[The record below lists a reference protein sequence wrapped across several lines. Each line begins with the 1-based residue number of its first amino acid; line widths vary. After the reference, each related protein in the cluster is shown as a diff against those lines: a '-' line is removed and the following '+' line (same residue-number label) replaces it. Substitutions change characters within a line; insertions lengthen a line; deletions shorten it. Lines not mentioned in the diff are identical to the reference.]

1 MAYIPSTD
9 TDRQEMLK
17 AIGVASF
24 EELLKAI
31 PTEIRTKGEI
41 NIPKRLSE
49 FEVLNELRNLESVN
63 KSADKIISFLGG
75 GAYDHF
81 IPSAIAA
88 LTSRS
93 EFYTAY
99 TPYQAEVSQG
109 TLQAIYEYQTMVCRL
124 TGMDVANAS
133 MYDGGSALGEAA
145 LLAVNHT
152 GRNEIII
159 AGKIHPHYL
168 KIIRTYCEG
177 QDIVINEVVSSR
189 GSVLPD
195 KLKTHISEKT
205 AAVIVQHPNFYGC
218 FEDVDEIGDLAHAA
232 GALYIVSVDPISL
245 GILTPPGEYGADIV
259 VGEGQVFGCPQNFGG
274 PYLGIF
280 AAKEFLLRKMPGR
293 ISGVTIDTD
302 GQRGFVLTV
311 QTREQHI
318 RREKAT
324 SNICTNQG
332 LMMLSATIYLAL
344 LGKNGIQEVANLC
357 LQKAQYLASAIVEIP
372 GFRMKYNRPFFR
384 EFVIETPIPAAE
396 IIKLLSGKGILA
408 GLDLKQFDPKD
419 TGLLIAVTEKRT
431 KEELD
436 LFMSELKKIF
446 DRF

>member
-1 MAYIPSTD
+1 MVYIPSTD

-31 PTEIRTKGEI
+31 PSEIRMKGEI
-41 NIPKRLSE
+41 NIPQKLSE
-49 FEVLNELRNLESVN
+49 FEVINELRNLESMN
-63 KSADKIISFLGG
+63 KSSDKIVSFLGG
-75 GAYDHF
+75 GSYDHF

-88 LTSRS
+88 ITSRS

-133 MYDGGSALGEAA
+133 MYDGGSALGEAV

-205 AAVIVQHPNFYGC
+205 AAVVVQHPNFYGC
-218 FEDVDEIGDLAHAA
+218 FEEVDEIGNLAHAI

-293 ISGVTIDTD
+293 ISGITIDTD

-344 LGKNGIQEVANLC
+344 LGKSGIQEVANLC

-372 GFRMKYNRPFFR
+372 GFRMRFNGPIFR
-384 EFVIETPIPAAE
+384 EFVVDTPIPAAE
-396 IIKLLSGKGILA
+396 IIKLLSVKRILP
-408 GLDLKQFDPKD
+408 GLDLKQFDPND
-419 TGLLIAVTEKRT
+419 NGLLIAVTEKRT
-431 KEELD
+431 KGELD
-436 LFMSELKKIF
+436 LFVNELKKMT
-446 DRF
+446 

>member
-1 MAYIPSTD
+1 M
-9 TDRQEMLK
+9 
-17 AIGVASF
+17 
-24 EELLKAI
+24 
-31 PTEIRTKGEI
+31 KGEI
-41 NIPKRLSE
+41 NIPQKLSE
-49 FEVLNELRNLESVN
+49 FEVINELRNLESMN
-63 KSADKIISFLGG
+63 KSSDKIVSFLGG
-75 GAYDHF
+75 GSYDHF

-88 LTSRS
+88 ITSRS

-133 MYDGGSALGEAA
+133 MYDGGSALGEAV

-205 AAVIVQHPNFYGC
+205 AAVIVQQPNFYGC
-218 FEDVDEIGDLAHAA
+218 FEEVDEIGNLAHAI

-293 ISGVTIDTD
+293 ISGITIDTD

-344 LGKNGIQEVANLC
+344 LGKSGIQEVANLC

-372 GFRMKYNRPFFR
+372 GFRMRFNGPIFR
-384 EFVIETPIPAAE
+384 EFVVDTPIPAAE
-396 IIKLLSGKGILA
+396 IIKLLSVKRILP
-408 GLDLKQFDPKD
+408 GLDLKQFDPND
-419 TGLLIAVTEKRT
+419 NGLLIAVTEKRT
-431 KEELD
+431 KGELD
-436 LFMSELKKIF
+436 LFVNELKKMT
-446 DRF
+446 

>member
-17 AIGVASF
+17 AIGVANF

-31 PTEIRTKGEI
+31 PEEIRMKGDI
-41 NIPKRLSE
+41 KIPKRLSE
-49 FEVLNELRNLESVN
+49 FEVLKELRILDSMN
-63 KSADKIISFLGG
+63 KSTDRIISFLGAG
-75 GAYDHF
+75 SYDHF

-218 FEDVDEIGDLAHAA
+218 FEDVDEIGNMAHAV

-280 AAKEFLLRKMPGR
+280 AAKDFLLRKMPGR
-293 ISGVTIDTD
+293 ISGITVDTD

-332 LMMLSATIYLAL
+332 LMMLTATIYLAL
-344 LGKNGIQEVANLC
+344 LGKSGIQEVANLC
-357 LQKAQYLASAIVEIP
+357 LQKAQYLASAIEEIS
-372 GFRMKYNRPFFR
+372 GFHLKFNRPFFR
-384 EFVIETPIPAAE
+384 EFVVETPIPAAE
-396 IIKLLSGKGILA
+396 IIKLLSNKGILA
-408 GLDLKQFDPKD
+408 GIDLNQFDPKD

-436 LFMSELKKIF
+436 LFVSELKKLS
-446 DRF
+446 

>member
-1 MAYIPSTD
+1 MAYIPSTEN
-9 TDRQEMLK
+9 DRHEMLK
-17 AIGVASF
+17 GIGVESF
-24 EELLKAI
+24 EELLKSI
-31 PTEIRTKGEI
+31 PTEIRIKGKI
-41 NIPKRLSE
+41 DIPEKLSE
-49 FEVLNELRNLESVN
+49 FEVLKELRNLESLN
-63 KSADKIISFLGG
+63 KSSDKIISFLGG
-75 GAYDHF
+75 GSYDHF

-88 LTSRS
+88 ITSRS

-109 TLQAIYEYQTMVCRL
+109 TLQAIYEYQTMICRL

-145 LLAVNHT
+145 LLAVNQT

-218 FEDVDEIGDLAHAA
+218 FEDVDEIGDLAHAV

-293 ISGVTIDTD
+293 ISGITVDAD

-332 LMMLSATIYLAL
+332 LMMLSATVYLAL
-344 LGKNGIQEVANLC
+344 LGKSGIQEVANLC
-357 LQKAQYLASAIVEIP
+357 LQKAQYLATAIVEIP
-372 GFRMKYNRPFFR
+372 GFRMKFNRPFFR
-384 EFVIETPIPAAE
+384 EFVIETPKPAAE
-396 IIKLLSGKGILA
+396 IIKSLSDKGIIA
-408 GLDLKQFDPKD
+408 GIDLKQFDPKD
-419 TGLLIAVTEKRT
+419 SGLLIAVTEKRT
-431 KEELD
+431 KDELD
-436 LFMSELKKIF
+436 FFVSELRKLS
-446 DRF
+446 

>member
-9 TDRQEMLK
+9 IDRQAMLK
-17 AIGVASF
+17 AIGVANF

-31 PTEIRTKGEI
+31 PEEIRTRGEI
-41 NIPKRLSE
+41 KIPKRLSE
-49 FEVLNELRNLESVN
+49 FEVLNELRNLESMN
-63 KSADKIISFLGG
+63 KSTDRIISFLGG
-75 GAYDHF
+75 GSYDHF

-88 LTSRS
+88 ITSRS

-152 GRNEIII
+152 GRNEVII

-168 KIIRTYCEG
+168 QIIRTYCEG
-177 QDIVINEVVSSR
+177 QDIIISEVVSSR

-195 KLKTHISEKT
+195 KLKTHISDKT

-218 FEDVDEIGDLAHAA
+218 FEDVDEIGNLAHSV
-232 GALYIVSVDPISL
+232 GAIYIVSVDPISL
-245 GILTPPGEYGADIV
+245 GILTPPSEYGADIV

-293 ISGVTIDTD
+293 ISGITIDTD

-344 LGKNGIQEVANLC
+344 LGKKGIQEVANLC
-357 LQKAQYLASAIVEIP
+357 LQKAQYLASAIGEIP
-372 GFRMKYNRPFFR
+372 GFHLKYNRPFFR
-384 EFVIETPIPAAE
+384 EFVVETPIPAAE
-396 IIKLLSGKGILA
+396 IIKSLSNKGIVA

-436 LFMSELKKIF
+436 LFVSELKKIT
-446 DRF
+446 

>member
-1 MAYIPSTD
+1 MSYIPSTD

-24 EELLKAI
+24 EELLKAV
-31 PTEIRTKGEI
+31 PTEIRMKGKI
-41 NIPKRLSE
+41 NIPQKLSE
-49 FEVLNELRNLESVN
+49 FEVINELRNLESMN
-63 KSADKIISFLGG
+63 KSSDKIVSFLGG
-75 GAYDHF
+75 GSYDHF

-88 LTSRS
+88 ITSRS

-218 FEDVDEIGDLAHAA
+218 FEDVDEIGNLTHAG

-293 ISGVTIDTD
+293 ISGITVDTD

-332 LMMLSATIYLAL
+332 LMMLTATIYLAL
-344 LGKNGIQEVANLC
+344 LGKSGIQEVANLC

-372 GFRMKYNRPFFR
+372 GFRLRFNGPIFR
-384 EFVIETPIPAAE
+384 EFVVDTPKPAAE
-396 IIKLLSGKGILA
+396 IIKLLSDKGILP
-408 GLDLKQFDPKD
+408 GLDLKQFDSKD

-431 KEELD
+431 KGEMD
-436 LFMSELKKIF
+436 LFVSELKKLN
-446 DRF
+446 

>member
-31 PTEIRTKGEI
+31 PTEIRMKGEI
-41 NIPKRLSE
+41 NIPQKLSE
-49 FEVLNELRNLESVN
+49 FEVINELRNLESMN
-63 KSADKIISFLGG
+63 KSSDKIVSFLGG
-75 GAYDHF
+75 GSYDHF

-88 LTSRS
+88 ITSRS

-133 MYDGGSALGEAA
+133 MYDGGSALGEAV

-159 AGKIHPHYL
+159 AGKIHPNYL

-205 AAVIVQHPNFYGC
+205 AAVVVQHPNFYGC
-218 FEDVDEIGDLAHAA
+218 FEEVDEIGNMAHAI

-293 ISGVTIDTD
+293 ISGITIDTD

-344 LGKNGIQEVANLC
+344 LGKSGIQEVANLC

-372 GFRMKYNRPFFR
+372 GFRMRFNGPIFR
-384 EFVIETPIPAAE
+384 EFVVDTPIPAAE
-396 IIKLLSGKGILA
+396 IIKLLSDKRILP
-408 GLDLKQFDPKD
+408 GLDLKQFDPND
-419 TGLLIAVTEKRT
+419 NGLLIAVTEKRT
-431 KEELD
+431 KGELD
-436 LFMSELKKIF
+436 LFVNELKKMT
-446 DRF
+446 

>member
-9 TDRQEMLK
+9 TDRQAMLK

-24 EELLKAI
+24 EELLKGI
-31 PTEIRTKGEI
+31 PEEIRTREEI
-41 NIPKRLSE
+41 KIPKRLSE
-49 FEVLNELRNLESVN
+49 FEVLNELHNLESMN
-63 KSADKIISFLGG
+63 KSTDRIISFLGG
-75 GAYDHF
+75 GSYDHF

-88 LTSRS
+88 ITSRS

-109 TLQAIYEYQTMVCRL
+109 TLQAIYEYQTMVCQL

-168 KIIRTYCEG
+168 QIIRTYCEG
-177 QDIVINEVVSSR
+177 QDIIISEVVSSR

-195 KLKTHISEKT
+195 KLKTHISDKT
-205 AAVIVQHPNFYGC
+205 AAIIVQHPNFYGC
-218 FEDVDEIGDLAHAA
+218 FEDVDEIGDLAHKV

-245 GILTPPGEYGADIV
+245 GILTPPSEYGADIV

-280 AAKEFLLRKMPGR
+280 AAREFLLRKMPGR
-293 ISGVTIDTD
+293 ISGITVDTD

-344 LGKNGIQEVANLC
+344 LGQKGIQEVANLC
-357 LQKAQYLASAIVEIP
+357 LQKAQYLASAIGELP
-372 GFRMKYNRPFFR
+372 GFHLKYNRPFFR
-384 EFVIETPIPAAE
+384 EFVVETPIPAAE
-396 IIKLLSGKGILA
+396 IIKSLSNKGIVA

-419 TGLLIAVTEKRT
+419 TGLLIAVTEKRR

-436 LFMSELKKIF
+436 WFVSELKKII
-446 DRF
+446 